1 MGLFSSS
8 SYSDIFTFG
17 EKQLHYNRVPINNVS
32 ERAIEVPIG
41 LNFLMEHN
49 SKRILEVGNVL
60 QQYIQQP
67 IYGTWNILDKFE
79 VGPDVLNIDLME
91 YNPEEKYEAII
102 SISTVEHIG
111 QRKDPS
117 GSYGEEDNVR
127 DKEAPLKAIVKIYNL
142 LKEGGH
148 ALITVP
154 FGKLIDHGWL
164 IHFDDHYMQLLIN
177 KYEIPDDELIIKYY
191 RKMEMEMTW
200 NNPRQVWVPCLKEN
214 LADTIYD
221 SPFPNAN
228 GIAVLEINKKS
239 DKELRIE
246 SIKNTDIKFHSP
258 NIINNLYFNYINR
271 FNIPSNHDLDG
282 WIPIRNQGVVFHG
295 PYVELDSGWYTLD
308 FKLETSTN
316 FDFTI
321 DFASNMGTKIIMCHS
336 ANGSLEL
343 QYCFHLP
350 SPESKFEIRLFNDTV
365 FPRGTVTFPMVRV
378 RKLTLR
384 KL

>member
-1 MGLFSSS
+1 MGLFSCL

-49 SKRILEVGNVL
+49 SKRVLEVGNVL

-164 IHFDDHYMQLLIN
+164 IHFDDQYMQLLIN
-177 KYEIPDDELIIKYY
+177 KYEIPDDELNIKYY

-200 NNPRQVWVPCLKEN
+200 NNPRQEWVPCLKEN

-221 SPFPNAN
+221 YPFPNAN

-246 SIKNTDIKFHSP
+246 SIKNSDIKFHSP

-282 WIPIRNQGVVFHG
+282 WIPVRNQDVIFHG

-308 FKLETSTN
+308 FHLEASTN

-321 DFASNMGTKIIMCHS
+321 DFASNLGTKIIMCHS

-343 QYCFHLP
+343 QYSFHLP